1 MSKSSDYKRWRQ
13 TFLESSSG
21 QWRDQPT
28 SSQDQNQDCNQFRSV
43 LFGDFGFENENYT
56 ITLFRQ
62 QDDQPLDDQEW
73 VRDFSNF
80 CFERSQKKPGPQE
93 LRTPTHPV
101 LAHHNPPQFTR
112 SYPKVVGFSAHK
124 KPPVYH
130 TSCTNIDD
138 AALEVYDKYF
148 IQPSTNSS
156 DRLKMMLNHFL

>member
-80 CFERSQKKPGPQE
+80 CFERSQKKNRV
-93 LRTPTHPV
+93 LKNFAHLLTRFLLIITHPNSPAHIPKWSV
-101 LAHHNPPQFTR
+101 LVHIKSPLYTTL
-112 SYPKVVGFSAHK
+112 VV
-124 KPPVYH
+124 P
-130 TSCTNIDD
+130 I
-138 AALEVYDKYF
+138 
-148 IQPSTNSS
+148 
-156 DRLKMMLNHFL
+156 